1 MNSPS
6 SQNPDVDVFFVDGCG
21 RCALGATPACKVN
34 TWKEELAL
42 LRQILLQSGLTETR
56 KWGVACYMHG
66 ANNVVL
72 LGALKHCATLSF
84 FKGALMTDPEKLLQK
99 PGENSQAMRY
109 LRFTSPGQVNDQ
121 RLHINAYL
129 MEAVGIEEAG
139 QKVSFKPPQEQVMPE
154 ELTNVLNNDPVLAAA
169 FHKLTP
175 GRRRGYILFFGA
187 AKQPKTR
194 LERISKCREKILQGK
209 GMQD

>member
-1 MNSPS
+1 MKSPS
-6 SQNPDVDVFFVDGCG
+6 SQNTDVDVFFVNGCG

-34 TWKEELAL
+34 TWKEELVL

-66 ANNVVL
+66 ANNVAL
-72 LGALKHCATLSF
+72 LSALKHCATLSF

-109 LRFTSPGQVNDQ
+109 LRFTSTGQVNDQ

-154 ELTNVLNNDPVLAAA
+154 ELTNVLNNDPDLAAA

-194 LERISKCREKILQGK
+194 LERISKCRENILQGK